1 MQITSVNGAVNLIQ
15 IYEYNSAESICRLQV
30 KMLPR
35 M

>member
-30 KMLPR
+30 KMLQR